1 MRRGP
6 VDLRLLRLAGRHRR
20 ALVCLVALSV
30 IDALTVV
37 AAAALIARVV
47 VEVLAPGPW
56 WRSLAAL
63 AGVLAVRAVVARLR
77 PVAAHAVAT
86 GVITDARTDVLAT
99 VARRGPAWVAGRA
112 ARAEPVEVTALLAT
126 GLDPLRPWFTH
137 YLPALVVAALVPP
150 LVLVLMA
157 TFDLTSAAVVLVTLP
172 LVPLFAALVGWATER
187 RAKAQYHRG
196 GHLAGHFLDVVRG
209 LATLKLFDRARRQ
222 VEAVRDTSQRYAH
235 ATTKVLSVAFLSST
249 ALDLVATIS
258 VGLVAVGAGVRLA
271 GGEMALWPALAVI
284 LLAPEAYRPLR
295 EAGAQFHESAEAT
308 AVLDQLQALEVI
320 PAGGRR
326 EPAGVRGESAGVRG
340 EPAGVREP
348 AGGHGESTGP
358 PAPGRDTPVGMRGVR
373 VRYPGRRQDL
383 RLPDLQVR
391 AGELVV
397 LVGPSGSGKTT
408 MLRVLAGVQPPRQG
422 TTWGKHVHYV
432 PQRPSLPMAATVGA
446 ALEVERHGRDRVEQV
461 LARLGLAVH
470 ALPAGL
476 ETSLTQDGEGISAGQ
491 RHRIALARAVLT
503 VTGPGAPARP
513 VLLLDEPTAHLDAAS
528 EAAVADLL
536 RSLTGHG
543 VTVVAAAHRSR
554 LIDLADRQVSLR
566 PAPPSSTPAPRG
578 SMAGGPAG
586 ATPLVA
592 PEHAPSHTPS
602 HTPRLAPSDRAA
614 AAGAAPAGRGRWW
627 ARLRPSTRFTIAAL
641 TGAASLLAAVGLTV
655 AAAWLIIRAE
665 ARPPILSLSMAVVAV
680 RGFAVARPLLGYLQR
695 LAAHDA
701 GLTMLA
707 DWRARVVADLLP
719 RVPGRLTER
728 RGRLLT
734 RVVRDVDLRLAGLV
748 SGAVPLGAGAL
759 AMIVIGGAAGLIAPG
774 VVPALILAGVAG
786 AVVVPWQAVRADR
799 RLAAE
804 RERAEGDLQDALIEV
819 VDNAEELTGSR
830 RDDLVG
836 QVHRRARRY
845 ERAEGRA
852 ARLDGRVEAGAQGAA
867 AALIAGTTI
876 LAAGLWADGSIS
888 GELLGMLVL
897 GSSVLTE
904 ALLMIAPAARDLAA
918 GDRARRRLTRLG
930 HLPATGRPEAH
941 HPHDA
946 DPHDTRLHDTRLH
959 DSRPHD
965 ARLGAGAGEAT
976 GLQVVNLTVAW
987 PDSTAHEAPVREACL
1002 TVPTGGTAVIEGAS
1016 GSGKSTLAAA
1026 LVGLLEPTAGAIR
1039 LNGRDI
1045 ARTPGPCWRRRVSLA
1060 GGADHVFSS
1069 TLRANLLLA
1078 RPDAGDDLLLQ
1089 ALRRAHLEGWFNG
1102 LTDGLDTWLD
1112 SGGRV
1117 LSGGE
1122 RRRLV
1127 LARALLRDPQVLVLD
1142 EPTEGLDPPTAEE
1155 LMTHLRRWAAAG
1167 NRSLVVLTHRLDGL
1181 QDVDHRYRLHGGRL
1195 QPLAEAIPG

>member
-1 MRRGP
+1 
-6 VDLRLLRLAGRHRR
+6 
-20 ALVCLVALSV
+20 
-30 IDALTVV
+30 
-37 AAAALIARVV
+37 
-47 VEVLAPGPW
+47 
-56 WRSLAAL
+56 
-63 AGVLAVRAVVARLR
+63 
-77 PVAAHAVAT
+77 
-86 GVITDARTDVLAT
+86 
-99 VARRGPAWVAGRA
+99 
-112 ARAEPVEVTALLAT
+112 
-126 GLDPLRPWFTH
+126 
-137 YLPALVVAALVPP
+137 
-150 LVLVLMA
+150 
-157 TFDLTSAAVVLVTLP
+157 
-172 LVPLFAALVGWATER
+172 
-187 RAKAQYHRG
+187 
-196 GHLAGHFLDVVRG
+196 
-209 LATLKLFDRARRQ
+209 
-222 VEAVRDTSQRYAH
+222 
-235 ATTKVLSVAFLSST
+235 
-249 ALDLVATIS
+249 
-258 VGLVAVGAGVRLA
+258 
-271 GGEMALWPALAVI
+271 
-284 LLAPEAYRPLR
+284 
-295 EAGAQFHESAEAT
+295 
-308 AVLDQLQALEVI
+308 
-320 PAGGRR
+320 
-326 EPAGVRGESAGVRG
+326 
-340 EPAGVREP
+340 
-348 AGGHGESTGP
+348 
-358 PAPGRDTPVGMRGVR
+358 
-373 VRYPGRRQDL
+373 
-383 RLPDLQVR
+383 
-391 AGELVV
+391 
-397 LVGPSGSGKTT
+397 
-408 MLRVLAGVQPPRQG
+408 
-422 TTWGKHVHYV
+422 
-432 PQRPSLPMAATVGA
+432 
-446 ALEVERHGRDRVEQV
+446 
-461 LARLGLAVH
+461 
-470 ALPAGL
+470 
-476 ETSLTQDGEGISAGQ
+476 
-491 RHRIALARAVLT
+491 
-503 VTGPGAPARP
+503 
-513 VLLLDEPTAHLDAAS
+513 
-528 EAAVADLL
+528 
-536 RSLTGHG
+536 
-543 VTVVAAAHRSR
+543 
-554 LIDLADRQVSLR
+554 
-566 PAPPSSTPAPRG
+566 
-578 SMAGGPAG
+578 
-586 ATPLVA
+586 
-592 PEHAPSHTPS
+592 
-602 HTPRLAPSDRAA
+602 
-614 AAGAAPAGRGRWW
+614 
-627 ARLRPSTRFTIAAL
+627 
-641 TGAASLLAAVGLTV
+641 
-655 AAAWLIIRAE
+655 
-665 ARPPILSLSMAVVAV
+665 
-680 RGFAVARPLLGYLQR
+680 
-695 LAAHDA
+695 
-701 GLTMLA
+701 
-707 DWRARVVADLLP
+707 
-719 RVPGRLTER
+719 
-728 RGRLLT
+728 
-734 RVVRDVDLRLAGLV
+734 
-748 SGAVPLGAGAL
+748 
-759 AMIVIGGAAGLIAPG
+759 
-774 VVPALILAGVAG
+774 
-786 AVVVPWQAVRADR
+786 
-799 RLAAE
+799 
-804 RERAEGDLQDALIEV
+804 LIEV

-946 DPHDTRLHDTRLH
+946 DPHDTRLH

-1102 LTDGLDTWLD
+1102 LSDGLDTWLD

-1167 NRSLVVLTHRLDGL
+1167 NRSLVVLSHRLDGL